1 MARQQRW
8 TAVVSTGLV
17 VGALLAC
24 KKKPDAAAEASAAAS
39 APAAP
44 ATTAPAPSAAPAAPA
59 ASDAPAAPSEA
70 KLGDVKR
77 YGVDKESKL
86 DDSGV
91 RVTADEL
98 KVYNEADTATDD
110 VATLPKG
117 LLVFRQVKMDAF
129 TLVEFPSGI
138 GQFSQ
143 GWVETKSLSDT
154 PEKVTRSAAL
164 SEKKTAT
171 VKPVD
176 GGAPAATD
184 GGKADDKKADAG
196 TDKKADAGTGAA
208 DKTAAEKKAEAE
220 KAAADKAAAEK
231 KAADKKASTEKTAAE
246 KAAAEKA
253 AAAKKAQLEKNKKK

>member
-8 TAVVSTGLV
+8 TAVVSTGLM

-24 KKKPDAAAEASAAAS
+24 KKKPDAAAEASATAS

-44 ATTAPAPSAAPAAPA
+44 ATTAAPAATSAAPTPTAEAPA
-59 ASDAPAAPSEA
+59 ATEA

-77 YGVDKESKL
+77 YGVEKESKL
-86 DDSGV
+86 DDAGV

-98 KVYNEADTATDD
+98 KVYNEADTKTDD

-129 TLVEFPSGI
+129 TLVEFPSGV

-143 GWVETKSLSDT
+143 GWVETKSLSET
-154 PEKVTRSAAL
+154 PEKVTRSVAL

-171 VKPVD
+171 VKVTD
-176 GGAPAATD
+176 GGAPATD
-184 GGKADDKKADAG
+184 GGKADDKKTDAG
-196 TDKKADAGTGAA
+196 
-208 DKTAAEKKAEAE
+208 
-220 KAAADKAAAEK
+220 
-231 KAADKKASTEKTAAE
+231 ADKKTDAGADKKTDTKTDTKKTDTKTDTKKTDTKTDTKKTDTKSSKVTET
-246 KAAAEKA
+246 
-253 AAAKKAQLEKNKKK
+253 KKSK

>member
-8 TAVVSTGLV
+8 TAVVSTGLM

-24 KKKPDAAAEASAAAS
+24 KKKPDAAAEASATAS

-44 ATTAPAPSAAPAAPA
+44 ATTAAPAATSAAAAATAAAPAAPT
-59 ASDAPAAPSEA
+59 EA

-86 DDSGV
+86 DDAGV

-98 KVYNEADTATDD
+98 KVYNEADTKTDD

-117 LLVFRQVKMDAF
+117 LLVFRQVKMADF
-129 TLVEFPSGI
+129 TLVEFPSGV

-154 PEKVTRSAAL
+154 PEKVTRAAAL
-164 SEKKTAT
+164 SEKKTAA
-171 VKPVD
+171 VKTVD
-176 GGAPAATD
+176 GGTVAATD
-184 GGKADDKKADAG
+184 GGKA
-196 TDKKADAGTGAA
+196 
-208 DKTAAEKKAEAE
+208 E
-220 KAAADKAAAEK
+220 
-231 KAADKKASTEKTAAE
+231 
-246 KAAAEKA
+246 
-253 AAAKKAQLEKNKKK
+253 